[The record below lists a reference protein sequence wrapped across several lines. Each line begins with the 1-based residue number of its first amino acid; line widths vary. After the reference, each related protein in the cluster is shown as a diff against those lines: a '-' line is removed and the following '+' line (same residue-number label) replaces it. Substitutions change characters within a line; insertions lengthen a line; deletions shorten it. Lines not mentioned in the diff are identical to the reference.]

1 MYIKDTY
8 YDVRTGLQ
16 SANKF
21 YETFKPSTNKTE
33 FKKDVNEFIS
43 NQEGEQLTKRKV
55 VRKAD
60 YIGITGPLG
69 SWQLD
74 LMFYDQYAT
83 RNKNYGAFLVGIE
96 INTRFLVVIPLKHKD
111 MYNTVLAFGKLYSS
125 VSDDITPVNIMSDNG
140 GEFKN
145 RIMTDLFKE
154 LGINQSF
161 AEVNDHH
168 KLGLVDRVIYTIR
181 TLIEKY
187 MAAYNTK
194 QFITVLDDLVY
205 NYNNTPH
212 SNLKNMTPQ
221 QAVEN
226 IPKTVK
232 IQLEKKGRSG
242 GPVGYKEGD
251 LVREEV
257 VKGKL
262 DKGTTANYD
271 KEVVKVKRVVGNRV
285 ELEDGAV
292 VPPQRLQKIKRVE
305 VAPKRSMIE
314 DDTLAKYR
322 HAQRLNKEG
331 IMSFSE
337 AKEAA
342 ELREEDEP
350 RVHGARMESLPPLE
364 GQKRTARVRNPI
376 NRLAYDR
383 LGGR

>member
-1 MYIKDTY
+1 MDIKDTY
-8 YDVRTGLQ
+8 YDVRTGLK

-69 SWQLD
+69 SWKLD

-292 VPPQRLQKIKRVE
+292 VPPQRLQKIRSEERRVGKE
-305 VAPKRSMIE
+305 CRIGCRSRWSP
-314 DDTLAKYR
+314 Y
-322 HAQRLNKEG
+322 H
-331 IMSFSE
+331 
-337 AKEAA
+337 
-342 ELREEDEP
+342 
-350 RVHGARMESLPPLE
+350 
-364 GQKRTARVRNPI
+364 
-376 NRLAYDR
+376 
-383 LGGR
+383 